1 MKKIAITGKI
11 GTGKSV
17 LLNQFKFLGY
27 KTYSSDQ
34 MVKDLY
40 AKDKHIINEIRKL
53 NPSLILNKKIRFDEL
68 SNKAFKEPSFLLKL
82 EKIIH
87 PRLHHIRSRI
97 IKTNQINRNINRNI
111 IVFEVPLLF
120 EKKLQNNF
128 DLVILLK
135 CQKYLQIKR
144 VLKRENMNREKF
156 ENINKKFIPERKKII
171 QSDYVIN
178 SGIGKNYTMVKIKEI
193 IKKYARNCIRY

>member
-1 MKKIAITGKI
+1 MKKIAITGQI

-40 AKDKHIINEIRKL
+40 VKDKHIINEIRKL

-97 IKTNQINRNINRNI
+97 IKTNRINRNKNRNI

-171 QSDYVIN
+171 LSDYVIN
-178 SGIGKNYTMVKIKEI
+178 SGIGKNHTMSKIKEL
-193 IKKYARNCIRY
+193 IKKHA

>member
-17 LLNQFKFLGY
+17 LLSQFKHLGC

-40 AKDKHIINEIRKL
+40 TKDKCIINEIRKL
-53 NPSLILNKKIRFDEL
+53 NSSLVSEEKIKLNEL

-97 IKTNQINRNINRNI
+97 IKTNQINRNRKRNI

-144 VLKRENMNREKF
+144 VLKRANMNREKF
-156 ENINKKFIPERKKII
+156 ESINKKFMSERKKITL
-171 QSDYVIN
+171 SDYVIN
-178 SGIGKNYTMVKIKEI
+178 SGIGKNYTMTKIKEI
-193 IKKYARNCIRY
+193 IKRHA

>member
-17 LLNQFKFLGY
+17 LLSQFKYLGC

-40 AKDKHIINEIRKL
+40 TKDKCIINEIRKL
-53 NPSLILNKKIRFDEL
+53 NSSLVFEEKIKFDEL

-97 IKTNQINRNINRNI
+97 IKTNQINRNRKRNI

-144 VLKRENMNREKF
+144 VLKRANMNREKL
-156 ENINKKFIPERKKII
+156 ESINKKFMSERKKITL
-171 QSDYVIN
+171 SDYVIN
-178 SGIGKNYTMVKIKEI
+178 SGIGKNYTMTKIKEI
-193 IKKYARNCIRY
+193 IKKHA

>member
-17 LLNQFKFLGY
+17 LLNQFKLLGY

-40 AKDKHIINEIRKL
+40 TEDKHIINEIRKL
-53 NPSLILNKKIRFDEL
+53 SSSLVFNKKVRLDKL

-97 IKTNQINRNINRNI
+97 IKTNQINRNRNRNI
-111 IVFEVPLLF
+111 IVFEIPLLF

-144 VLKRENMNREKF
+144 VLKRVNMNKEKF
-156 ENINKKFIPERKKII
+156 ENINNKFISERKKITL
-171 QSDYVIN
+171 SDYVIN
-178 SGIGKNYTMVKIKEI
+178 SGIGKNYTITKIKEI
-193 IKKYARNCIRY
+193 IKKHA

>member
-17 LLNQFKFLGY
+17 LLNQFRFLGY

-53 NPSLILNKKIRFDEL
+53 NPSLILNKKIRFDKL
-68 SNKAFKEPSFLLKL
+68 SNKAFKEPELLLKL

-97 IKTNQINRNINRNI
+97 IKTNQINRNTNRNI

-135 CQKYLQIKR
+135 CQKYLQLKR

-156 ENINKKFIPERKKII
+156 ESINKKFIPERKKII
-171 QSDYVIN
+171 LSDYVIN
-178 SGIGKNYTMVKIKEI
+178 SGIGKNHTMSKIKEL
-193 IKKYARNCIRY
+193 IKKHA

>member
-34 MVKDLY
+34 MVKELY
-40 AKDKHIINEIRKL
+40 AKNKHVINEIRKL
-53 NPSLILNKKIRFDEL
+53 NPNLVFNKKIKLNEL
-68 SNKAFKEPSFLLKL
+68 SNKAFKEASFLSKL
-82 EKIIH
+82 EQIIH
-87 PRLHHIRSRI
+87 PQLRHIRSRI
-97 IKTNQINRNINRNI
+97 IKTNQINRNRNRNI
-111 IVFEVPLLF
+111 IVFEIPLLF
-120 EKKLQNNF
+120 EKKLQNDF

-144 VLKRENMNREKF
+144 VLRRTNMNREKF
-156 ENINKKFIPERKKII
+156 ENIDKKFMSERKKII
-171 QSDYVIN
+171 LSDYVIN
-178 SGIGKNYTMVKIKEI
+178 SGIGKNFTITKIKEI
-193 IKKYARNCIRY
+193 IKKHA

>member
-40 AKDKHIINEIRKL
+40 TKDKHIINEIRKL
-53 NPSLILNKKIRFDEL
+53 NPSLVFNKKIRFDLL

-97 IKTNQINRNINRNI
+97 IKTNQINRNINRKI

-120 EKKLQNNF
+120 EKKLQNYF

-135 CQKYLQIKR
+135 CQNYLQIKR

-156 ENINKKFIPERKKII
+156 ENINKRFIPERKKII
-171 QSDYVIN
+171 LSDCVIN
-178 SGIGKNYTMVKIKEI
+178 SGIGKNHTMSKIKEL
-193 IKKYARNCIRY
+193 IKKHA

>member
-1 MKKIAITGKI
+1 MKKIAITGQI
-11 GTGKSV
+11 GTGKTV

-40 AKDKHIINEIRKL
+40 EKDKHIINEIRKL
-53 NPSLILNKKIRFDEL
+53 NPNLILNKKIRFDEL

-128 DLVILLK
+128 DLIILLK
-135 CQKYLQIKR
+135 CQNYLQIKR

-156 ENINKKFIPERKKII
+156 ENIDKKFIPERKKII
-171 QSDYVIN
+171 LSDYVIN
-178 SGIGKNYTMVKIKEI
+178 SGIGKNYTITKIKEI
-193 IKKYARNCIRY
+193 ISKYA

>member
-17 LLNQFKFLGY
+17 LLNQFKFLGF

-53 NPSLILNKKIRFDEL
+53 SSSLVFNKKVRLDKL

-97 IKTNQINRNINRNI
+97 IKTNQINRNTNRNI

-120 EKKLQNNF
+120 EKNLQNNF

-135 CQKYLQIKR
+135 CQNYLQIKR

-171 QSDYVIN
+171 LSDYVIN
-178 SGIGKNYTMVKIKEI
+178 SGIGKNHTMSKIKEL
-193 IKKYARNCIRY
+193 IKKHA

>member
-40 AKDKHIINEIRKL
+40 AKDKYIINEIGKL
-53 NPSLILNKKIRFDEL
+53 CSSLVINKKIKFDKL
-68 SNKAFKEPSFLLKL
+68 SNKAFRDPSFLLKL

-87 PRLHHIRSRI
+87 PRLHYIRSRI

-144 VLKRENMNREKF
+144 VLKRANMNRKKF
-156 ENINKKFIPERKKII
+156 ENINKKFIADRKKITL
-171 QSDYVIN
+171 SDYVIN
-178 SGIGKNYTMVKIKEI
+178 SGIGKNHTMMKIKEI
-193 IKKYARNCIRY
+193 IKKHA

>member
-40 AKDKHIINEIRKL
+40 AKDKHIISEIRKL
-53 NPSLILNKKIRFDEL
+53 NSSLILNKKIRFDEL
-68 SNKAFKEPSFLLKL
+68 SNKAFKEPSLLLKL

-111 IVFEVPLLF
+111 IVFEIPLLF

-135 CQKYLQIKR
+135 CQNYLQIKR
-144 VLKRENMNREKF
+144 VLKRENMNIEKF
-156 ENINKKFIPERKKII
+156 QNINKKFIPERKKII
-171 QSDYVIN
+171 LSDYVIN
-178 SGIGKNYTMVKIKEI
+178 SGIGKNHTMSKIKEL
-193 IKKYARNCIRY
+193 IKKHA

>member
-17 LLNQFKFLGY
+17 LLNQFRFLGY

-40 AKDKHIINEIRKL
+40 AKDKQIINKIRKL
-53 NPSLILNKKIRFDEL
+53 SSTLVSNKKIKLDEL
-68 SNKAFKEPSFLLKL
+68 SNMAFKEPSFLLNL
-82 EKIIH
+82 EQLIH
-87 PRLHHIRSRI
+87 PRLHHIRSKI
-97 IKTNQINRNINRNI
+97 IKTNQINKNRNRNI
-111 IVFEVPLLF
+111 IIFEIPLLF

-135 CQKYLQIKR
+135 CQKYLQVKR
-144 VLKRENMNREKF
+144 VLKRKNMNREKF
-156 ENINKKFIPERKKII
+156 ENINKKFISERKKII
-171 QSDYVIN
+171 MSDYVIN
-178 SGIGKNYTMVKIKEI
+178 SGIGKNYTMTKIKEI
-193 IKKYARNCIRY
+193 IKRHA

>member
-53 NPSLILNKKIRFDEL
+53 NSSLILNKKIRFDEL

-97 IKTNQINRNINRNI
+97 IKTNQINRNRNRNI
-111 IVFEVPLLF
+111 VVFEVPLLF

-144 VLKRENMNREKF
+144 VLKRANMNRKKF
-156 ENINKKFIPERKKII
+156 ENINKKFIADRKKITL
-171 QSDYVIN
+171 SDYVIN
-178 SGIGKNYTMVKIKEI
+178 SGIGKNHTMMKIKEI
-193 IKKYARNCIRY
+193 IKKHA

>member
-1 MKKIAITGKI
+1 MKKIAITGKV

-17 LLNQFKFLGY
+17 LLNQFKILGY

-40 AKDKHIINEIRKL
+40 TKDKQVINEIRKL
-53 NPSLILNKKIRFDEL
+53 SSNLVFNKKIRFDKL

-87 PRLHHIRSRI
+87 PRLYYIRSRI
-97 IKTNQINRNINRNI
+97 IKTNQINRNRNRNI
-111 IVFEVPLLF
+111 VVFEVPLLF

-144 VLKRENMNREKF
+144 VLKRANMNRKKF
-156 ENINKKFIPERKKII
+156 ENINKKFIADRKKITL
-171 QSDYVIN
+171 SDYVIN
-178 SGIGKNYTMVKIKEI
+178 SGIGKNHTMMKIKEI
-193 IKKYARNCIRY
+193 IKKHA

>member
-1 MKKIAITGKI
+1 MKKIAITGQI

-53 NPSLILNKKIRFDEL
+53 NSSLILNEKIRFDEL
-68 SNKAFKEPSFLLKL
+68 SNVAFNEPSFLLKL

-97 IKTNQINRNINRNI
+97 IKTNQINRNTNRNI

-128 DLVILLK
+128 DLVILLR

-171 QSDYVIN
+171 LSDYVIN
-178 SGIGKNYTMVKIKEI
+178 SGIGKNHTMSKIKEL
-193 IKKYARNCIRY
+193 IKKHA

>member
-40 AKDKHIINEIRKL
+40 AKDKHIINEIKKL

-68 SNKAFKEPSFLLKL
+68 SKRAFKEPGLLLKL

-87 PRLHHIRSRI
+87 PRLHRIRSKI
-97 IKTNQINRNINRNI
+97 IKTNQINRNKNRNI

-171 QSDYVIN
+171 LSDYVIN
-178 SGIGKNYTMVKIKEI
+178 SGIGKNHTMSKIKEL
-193 IKKYARNCIRY
+193 IKKHA

>member
-40 AKDKHIINEIRKL
+40 AKDKHIINEISKL
-53 NPSLILNKKIRFDEL
+53 NPRLVLNKNIRFDEL

-97 IKTNQINRNINRNI
+97 IKTNQINRNTNRNI

-144 VLKRENMNREKF
+144 VLRRKNMSREKF
-156 ENINKKFIPERKKII
+156 ENINKKFISERKKII
-171 QSDYVIN
+171 LSDYVIN
-178 SGIGKNYTMVKIKEI
+178 SGIGKNHTMSKIKEL
-193 IKKYARNCIRY
+193 IKKHA

>member
-40 AKDKHIINEIRKL
+40 AKDKHIINEIKKL

-68 SNKAFKEPSFLLKL
+68 SNKAFKEPSFLLEL

-87 PRLHHIRSRI
+87 PRLDHIRSRI
-97 IKTNQINRNINRNI
+97 IKTNQINRNKNRNI
-111 IVFEVPLLF
+111 IVFEIPLLF

-156 ENINKKFIPERKKII
+156 ENINRKFIPERKKIVL
-171 QSDYVIN
+171 SDYVIN
-178 SGIGKNYTMVKIKEI
+178 SGIGKNHTMSKIKEL
-193 IKKYARNCIRY
+193 IKKHA

>member
-1 MKKIAITGKI
+1 MKKIAITGQI

-53 NPSLILNKKIRFDEL
+53 NPKLILNKKIRFDEL
-68 SNKAFKEPSFLLKL
+68 SNEAFKEPRFLLKL

-97 IKTNQINRNINRNI
+97 IKENQINRNINRNI

-120 EKKLQNNF
+120 EKKLQNDF

-135 CQKYLQIKR
+135 CQNYLQIER
-144 VLKRENMNREKF
+144 VLKRENMNKEKF
-156 ENINKKFIPERKKII
+156 ENINKRFISERKKII
-171 QSDYVIN
+171 LSDYVIN
-178 SGIGKNYTMVKIKEI
+178 SGIGRNHTMSKIKEL
-193 IKKYARNCIRY
+193 IKKYA

>member
-53 NPSLILNKKIRFDEL
+53 NPSLVFNKKIRFDEL

-82 EKIIH
+82 EKVIH
-87 PRLHHIRSRI
+87 PRLNHIRSKI

-144 VLKRENMNREKF
+144 VLKRANMNREKF
-156 ENINKKFIPERKKII
+156 ESINKKFMSERKKITL
-171 QSDYVIN
+171 SDYVIN
-178 SGIGKNYTMVKIKEI
+178 SGIGKNYTMSKIKEL
-193 IKKYARNCIRY
+193 IKKHA

>member
-40 AKDKHIINEIRKL
+40 AKDKLIINEIKKL
-53 NPSLILNKKIRFDEL
+53 NSNLILNKKIRFDEL

-97 IKTNQINRNINRNI
+97 IKTNQINRNMNRNI
-111 IVFEVPLLF
+111 IVFEIPLLF

-135 CQKYLQIKR
+135 CQNYLQIKR
-144 VLKRENMNREKF
+144 VLKRGNMNRQKF

-171 QSDYVIN
+171 LSDYVIN
-178 SGIGKNYTMVKIKEI
+178 SGIGKNHTMIKIKEL
-193 IKKYARNCIRY
+193 IKKHA

>member
-1 MKKIAITGKI
+1 MKKIAITGQI

-40 AKDKHIINEIRKL
+40 AKDKHVINEIRKL

-87 PRLHHIRSRI
+87 PRLHHIRSKI
-97 IKTNQINRNINRNI
+97 IKENQINRNINRNI

-135 CQKYLQIKR
+135 CQNYLQVKR
-144 VLKRENMNREKF
+144 VLKRKNMNREKF
-156 ENINKKFIPERKKII
+156 ENINKKFISERKKVIL
-171 QSDYVIN
+171 SDYVIN
-178 SGIGKNYTMVKIKEI
+178 SGIGRNHTMSKIKEL
-193 IKKYARNCIRY
+193 IKKHA

>member
-1 MKKIAITGKI
+1 
-11 GTGKSV
+11 
-17 LLNQFKFLGY
+17 
-27 KTYSSDQ
+27 

-53 NPSLILNKKIRFDEL
+53 NPSLVLNKKIRFDEL

-87 PRLHHIRSRI
+87 PRLHHIRSKI
-97 IKTNQINRNINRNI
+97 IKTNQINRNINKNI
-111 IVFEVPLLF
+111 IVFEIPLLF

-135 CQKYLQIKR
+135 CQNYLQIKR

-156 ENINKKFIPERKKII
+156 ENINKKFMLERKKIKL
-171 QSDYVIN
+171 SDYVIN
-178 SGIGKNYTMVKIKEI
+178 SGIGKNYTITKIKEL
-193 IKKYARNCIRY
+193 IKKHA

>member
-40 AKDKHIINEIRKL
+40 AKDKHIINEIKKL

-68 SNKAFKEPSFLLKL
+68 SNKAFKEPGLLLKL

-87 PRLHHIRSRI
+87 PRLQHIRSRI
-97 IKTNQINRNINRNI
+97 IKTNQINRNINRNF

-144 VLKRENMNREKF
+144 VLKRENMNRDKF

-171 QSDYVIN
+171 LSDYVIN
-178 SGIGKNYTMVKIKEI
+178 SGIGKNYTMSKIKKL
-193 IKKYARNCIRY
+193 IKKHA

>member
-40 AKDKHIINEIRKL
+40 TKNKQIINEIRKL
-53 NPSLILNKKIRFDEL
+53 NPNLVFNKKIKLNEL
-68 SNKAFKEPSFLLKL
+68 SNKAFKEASFLSKL
-82 EKIIH
+82 EQIIH
-87 PRLHHIRSRI
+87 PQLRHIRSRI
-97 IKTNQINRNINRNI
+97 IKTNQINRNRNRNI
-111 IVFEVPLLF
+111 IVFEIPLLF
-120 EKKLQNNF
+120 EKKLQNDF

-144 VLKRENMNREKF
+144 VLRRTNMNREKF
-156 ENINKKFIPERKKII
+156 EKIDEKFMSERKKTKL
-171 QSDYVIN
+171 SDYVIN
-178 SGIGKNYTMVKIKEI
+178 SGIGKNYTITKIKEI
-193 IKKYARNCIRY
+193 IKKHA

>member
-1 MKKIAITGKI
+1 MKKIAITGQI

-40 AKDKHIINEIRKL
+40 AKDKHVINEIRKL

-87 PRLHHIRSRI
+87 PRLHHIRSKI
-97 IKTNQINRNINRNI
+97 IKTNQINKNRNRNI
-111 IVFEVPLLF
+111 IIFEIPLLF

-135 CQKYLQIKR
+135 CQKYLQVKR
-144 VLKRENMNREKF
+144 VLKRKNMNREKF
-156 ENINKKFIPERKKII
+156 ENINKKFISEKRKII
-171 QSDYVIN
+171 ISDYVIN
-178 SGIGKNYTMVKIKEI
+178 SGIGKNYTMTKIKEI
-193 IKKYARNCIRY
+193 IKRHA

>member
-40 AKDKHIINEIRKL
+40 SKDKHIINEIRKL
-53 NPSLILNKKIRFDEL
+53 NSSLILNKKIRFDEL

-97 IKTNQINRNINRNI
+97 IKTNQINRNMNRNI
-111 IVFEVPLLF
+111 IVFEIPLLF

-144 VLKRENMNREKF
+144 VLKRKNMSREKF
-156 ENINKKFIPERKKII
+156 ENINKKFISERKKII
-171 QSDYVIN
+171 LSDYVIN
-178 SGIGKNYTMVKIKEI
+178 SGIGKNHTMNKIKEL
-193 IKKYARNCIRY
+193 IKKHA

>member
-1 MKKIAITGKI
+1 LKKIAITGKI

-17 LLNQFKFLGY
+17 LLSQFKFLGY

-34 MVKDLY
+34 MVKELY
-40 AKDKHIINEIRKL
+40 AKDKQIINEIGKL
-53 NPSLILNKKIRFDEL
+53 NPNLILNKKIRFDEL
-68 SNKAFKEPSFLLKL
+68 SNKAFKETALLLKL

-97 IKTNQINRNINRNI
+97 IKTNQINRNMNRNI
-111 IVFEVPLLF
+111 IVFEIPLLF

-144 VLKRENMNREKF
+144 VLKRENMSREKF
-156 ENINKKFIPERKKII
+156 YNINKKFIPERKKII
-171 QSDYVIN
+171 LSDYVIN
-178 SGIGKNYTMVKIKEI
+178 SGIGKNYTMSKIKEL
-193 IKKYARNCIRY
+193 IKKHA

>member
-34 MVKDLY
+34 MVKELY
-40 AKDKHIINEIRKL
+40 AKNKHLINEIRKL
-53 NPSLILNKKIRFDEL
+53 NPNLVFNKKIKLNEL
-68 SNKAFKEPSFLLKL
+68 SNKAFKEASFLSRL
-82 EKIIH
+82 EQIIH
-87 PRLHHIRSRI
+87 PQLHHIRSKI
-97 IKTNQINRNINRNI
+97 IKTNQINRNRNRNI
-111 IVFEVPLLF
+111 IVFEIPLLF
-120 EKKLQNNF
+120 EKKLQNDF

-144 VLKRENMNREKF
+144 VLRRTNMNREKF
-156 ENINKKFIPERKKII
+156 ENIDKKFMSERKKII
-171 QSDYVIN
+171 LSDYVIN
-178 SGIGKNYTMVKIKEI
+178 SGIGKNFTITKIKEI
-193 IKKYARNCIRY
+193 IKKHA

>member
-40 AKDKHIINEIRKL
+40 AKDKHIINEIKKL

-68 SNKAFKEPSFLLKL
+68 SNRAFKEPGLLLKL

-97 IKTNQINRNINRNI
+97 IKTNQINRNTNRNI

-171 QSDYVIN
+171 LSDYVIN
-178 SGIGKNYTMVKIKEI
+178 SGIGKNHTMSKIKEL
-193 IKKYARNCIRY
+193 IKKHA

>member
-40 AKDKHIINEIRKL
+40 AKDKHVINEIRKL
-53 NPSLILNKKIRFDEL
+53 NPNLILNKKIRFDEL

-97 IKTNQINRNINRNI
+97 IKENQINRNINRNI

-120 EKKLQNNF
+120 EKKLQNDF

-135 CQKYLQIKR
+135 CQNYLQIER
-144 VLKRENMNREKF
+144 VLKRENMNKEKF
-156 ENINKKFIPERKKII
+156 ENINKKFISERKKII
-171 QSDYVIN
+171 LSDYVIN
-178 SGIGKNYTMVKIKEI
+178 SGIGRNHTMSKIKEL
-193 IKKYARNCIRY
+193 IKKYA